1 METLSWFLATF
12 LSKGR
17 IILYLTIITISIF
30 VILYKKHGKGTRV
43 SGCLWTLLTTIVL
56 FVALVIFVATT
67 NIAVNSI
74 GRPSR
79 VDVSS
84 IAMLNEEQVVDFE
97 NTILHFIEQGILE
110 LRDTMEYA
118 ERDERSHAYNVRL
131 AERPKYPYDFMI
143 RRVTVFRNKEA
154 AIHNVQPR
162 INPPIRRNT
171 HYRHIQNNN
180 NTSALLVFPSMD
192 VSPSGLY
199 LPSDNRWILTEV
211 QIGNVVIATAEV
223 RPWHDLR
230 TNYTTQFIEMLV
242 EASMSEVEYDELD
255 G

>member
-1 METLSWFLATF
+1 METLSWFLGTF
-12 LSKGR
+12 LTKGKVA
-17 IILYLTIITISIF
+17 LYLIVVTISIF

-56 FVALVIFVATT
+56 FVVLVIFVATT

-84 IAMLNEEQVVDFE
+84 IAMLNEKQVVNFE
-97 NTILHFIEQGILE
+97 NALLHLIEQGILE

-118 ERDERSHAYNVRL
+118 ERDERSRAYNVRL
-131 AERPKYPYDFMI
+131 AERPGYPYDFRI
-143 RRVTVFRNKEA
+143 WPITIFRNDEA
-154 AIHNVQPR
+154 AIASVQPGV
-162 INPPIRRNT
+162 NPPIRRNT
-171 HYRHIQNNN
+171 HYRFIQNDN
-180 NTSALLVFPSMD
+180 NTSALLVHPSMD

-199 LPSDNRWILTEV
+199 LPSDNRWNRTEV
-211 QIGNVVIATAEV
+211 QIGNVVIETVEI

-230 TNYTTQFIEMLV
+230 PTYTTQFIEMLV
-242 EASMSEVEYDELD
+242 EASMSERE
-255 G
+255 